1 MGILNLNLNLTSE
14 QQKELDIEQQN
25 ILNNKFENLVCQI
38 KHKIIEAGRNNKLYE
53 REIENFVSYLNGIIR
68 NRMNKGI
75 DELAA
80 TENVLLNFNK
90 YLQDFRMT
98 IFRKKQKKENKKP
111 LTEKQKIVNKIMYK
125 IYIFFKE
132 KNLTSEYK
140 KDITQKIKTYFDNS
154 INKEPV
160 NNFVFLFG
168 CI

>member
-1 MGILNLNLNLTSE
+1 
-14 QQKELDIEQQN
+14 
-25 ILNNKFENLVCQI
+25 
-38 KHKIIEAGRNNKLYE
+38 
-53 REIENFVSYLNGIIR
+53 
-68 NRMNKGI
+68 MNKGI

-154 INKEPV
+154 INKGFSEFQIYEYINKNITDYLNDYYL
-160 NNFVFLFG
+160 NN
-168 CI
+168 INKIK